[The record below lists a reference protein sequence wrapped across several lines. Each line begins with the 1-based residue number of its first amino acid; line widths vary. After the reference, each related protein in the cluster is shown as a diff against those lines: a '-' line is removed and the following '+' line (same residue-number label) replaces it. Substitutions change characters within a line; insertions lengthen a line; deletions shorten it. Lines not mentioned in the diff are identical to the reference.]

1 MSSREYKLVPI
12 KIFNYMN
19 QKNKTPSEIIPCQ
32 TDNNNNNINNNNN
45 NNNNNSDE
53 VQRSIR
59 SIHEENQK
67 ELEKKGGN
75 NDTICDYYT
84 DSPPKDVISGGYSD
98 KNVPLWISND
108 LATLPEYH
116 RATNIR
122 NSFNNIKDILDS
134 EDLSE
139 SMKVRLYSFFKQK
152 YDNARVMPD
161 TSYLNDEEFLGY
173 GSRASVLLATVTKI
187 QTVYKRHLAKSIGNI
202 LLNNSKYIVWDKLGN
217 LFIPPNTKIES
228 LNLEKLLD
236 ILISRKKGSLDEIK
250 TIGEIIKPF
259 YSKLEIYIKNAK
271 IIKNFKGSNEGKLKD
286 IKYII

>member
-19 QKNKTPSEIIPCQ
+19 QKNKTPSEINPCQ
-32 TDNNNNNINNNNN
+32 NDNNNNNINNNN
-45 NNNNNSDE
+45 DK
-53 VQRSIR
+53 VQRSIS

-67 ELEKKGGN
+67 ELEKKEGN
-75 NDTICDYYT
+75 KDTICDYYT
-84 DSPPKDVISGGYSD
+84 DSSPKDVKSGGYSD
-98 KNVPLWISND
+98 QNVPLWITND
-108 LATLPEYH
+108 LGTLPEYQ
-116 RATNIR
+116 RASNIR

-152 YDNARVMPD
+152 YDNTRVMSD
-161 TSYLNDEEFLGY
+161 TTYLNNELDYE
-173 GSRASVLLATVTKI
+173 SKTSVLLTTVTKI
-187 QTVYKRHLAKSIGNI
+187 QSVYKRHLAKSIGNI

-236 ILISRKKGSLDEIK
+236 ILISKKKGTLGEIK

-259 YSKLEIYIKNAK
+259 YSKLETYIKNTK
-271 IIKNFKGSNEGKLKD
+271 IIKNYKGSNKGNQKD